1 MGVLESIKSA
11 LSAIVSNKLRS
22 FLTMLGIIIGISS
35 VITITTIGNS
45 IQKTLTRTFNDLGGT
60 NFYAYMMWGMSEKE
74 ESEDGEDFQEQYFEL
89 KEEDMFTWS
98 MFDRLEEQY
107 PGHYEV
113 VMADSAGKTK
123 LKNYNNKDFNI
134 VIAVYTFL
142 L

>member
-60 NFYAYMMWGMSEKE
+60 NFYAYMMWGMGSF
-74 ESEDGEDFQEQYFEL
+74 SGVSMRQIPYFIGLVIVSKNL
-89 KEEDMFTWS
+89 KVLLGNLDNFLKLLRVQRPRGM
-98 MFDRLEEQY
+98 
-107 PGHYEV
+107 V
-113 VMADSAGKTK
+113 V
-123 LKNYNNKDFNI
+123 
-134 VIAVYTFL
+134 
-142 L
+142 